1 MTLSE
6 FVNYSNELI
15 DGDADA
21 REFVDEDTK
30 KTIKTIKAIYDIT
43 ESDLTAEE
51 LYAKLSTAVDDGNDI
66 SPFSIKQLYGLY
78 FYDGVTNKSVEFKT
92 ALDFIIEASEDEN
105 AGATIDDET
114 VEQLKAL

>member
-1 MTLSE
+1 M
-6 FVNYSNELI
+6 
-15 DGDADA
+15 
-21 REFVDEDTK
+21 
-30 KTIKTIKAIYDIT
+30 
-43 ESDLTAEE
+43 
-51 LYAKLSTAVDDGNDI
+51 
-66 SPFSIKQLYGLY
+66 YGLY